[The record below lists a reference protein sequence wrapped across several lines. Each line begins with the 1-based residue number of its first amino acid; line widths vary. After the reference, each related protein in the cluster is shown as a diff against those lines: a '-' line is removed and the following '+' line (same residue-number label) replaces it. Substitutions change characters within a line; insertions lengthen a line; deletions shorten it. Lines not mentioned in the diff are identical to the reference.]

1 MIDVNLADFPAV
13 QTAGNLFLAIILI
26 GWGPLVWWITRSAR
40 RADQAETP
48 DVGD

>member
-1 MIDVNLADFPAV
+1 MINVNLADFPAV
-13 QTAGNLFLAIILI
+13 QTAGNIFLATVLV

-40 RADQAETP
+40 RSDPA